1 MSDPAV
7 EAAARAFAQV
17 EDDDLAYASER
28 DTSIAAAREALAP
41 IRALHRKVPLYL
53 TCDYDGHLD
62 RDVCESGFESADGE
76 WLCPECTGDDVE
88 YACAECRDEDGDNQD
103 WPCATAK
110 RAYPSEEL

>member
-7 EAAARAFAQV
+7 EAARRAWDRRYPKGRTDF
-17 EDDDLAYASER
+17 
-28 DTSIAAAREALAP
+28 EALAP
-41 IRALHRKVPLYL
+41 IRARHRKVPLYL